1 VALTA
6 KKEWLNKVAT
16 ALDIDNDAAAAASGV
31 RALMFIERVTKDI
44 NQQLDD
50 AA

>member
-1 VALTA
+1 
-6 KKEWLNKVAT
+6 
-16 ALDIDNDAAAAASGV
+16 LDVDDDAAAGASGV
-31 RALMFIERVTKDI
+31 RALMFIERVAKDI